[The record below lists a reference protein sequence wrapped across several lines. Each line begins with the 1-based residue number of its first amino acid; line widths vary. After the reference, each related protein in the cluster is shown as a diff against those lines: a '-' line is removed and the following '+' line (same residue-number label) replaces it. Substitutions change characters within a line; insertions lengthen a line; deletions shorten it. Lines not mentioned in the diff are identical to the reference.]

1 MNQTTAAQKPITRKD
16 AFGRVIPLCLF
27 ALFLAAAVIS
37 VTNDMYAFV
46 KPDQAVT
53 LTLSSPIDAE
63 GLSAALGKLGVVK
76 NPFVFE
82 MYLRSKGKDSRVA
95 ELNGQ
100 WTLNKNMSYREIM
113 LEIFS

>member
-1 MNQTTAAQKPITRKD
+1 MNEATAEKPITKKD
-16 AFGRVIPLCLF
+16 ALGRVIPLCLC

-46 KPDQAVT
+46 KPDVTVT
-53 LTLSSPIDAE
+53 LTVDSPLDTHSLSEI
-63 GLSAALGKLGVVK
+63 LGDTGVVR

-82 MYLRSKGKDSRVA
+82 LYLRSKGKDEKVPD
-95 ELNGQ
+95 LKGQ

-113 LEIFS
+113 FELWS